1 MQRMADHPCSDMNS
15 IEGVRKVAASKTLRL
30 EGTTLDKMQALEDL
44 SFQWSSLR
52 NDVVTPPDYTGA
64 VSRGKL
70 KEAPASQKLARR
82 MFPKLV
88 ASPAIT
94 DEDGSPFASEQDT
107 EAALRANREQLWT
120 TIDEIDMPLLNAW
133 MHAYKQDRIGNF
145 SLQADI
151 PSIPQ
156 IIEILLRAGP
166 SAPGIDGIPYEL
178 WQLCP
183 LGVATCLY
191 HTFKMLHDQPMQC
204 TIQFLSLI
212 HI

>member
-1 MQRMADHPCSDMNS
+1 MSFIGPFFLWLQDR
-15 IEGVRKVAASKTLRL
+15 EG
-30 EGTTLDKMQALEDL
+30 
-44 SFQWSSLR
+44 
-52 NDVVTPPDYTGA
+52 
-64 VSRGKL
+64 L
-70 KEAPASQKLARR
+70 KR
-82 MFPKLV
+82 
-88 ASPAIT
+88 
-94 DEDGSPFASEQDT
+94 

-120 TIDEIDMPLLNAW
+120 TIDEIDMPLLKAW

-151 PSIPQ
+151 PVIPQ

-191 HTFKMLHDQPMQC
+191 HTFKLLRDQPMQC
-204 TIQFLSLI
+204 DIQFLASIDCLLYTSPSPRD
-212 HI
+212 